1 MRRERAP
8 CTPRMATG
16 SVFFPSVGV
25 RRSTPT
31 AVLVEASGLPPI
43 RLIDGLLL
51 LLVRLGC
58 LMIWRR
64 IRQRMASTHVRIWC
78 YVLGNCPCLSRR
90 GSLGHGVRYT
100 TMLLGMLLLLLGH
113 PLLES
118 WLLLRCIACHVRL
131 QMALLLVLVG
141 VAGIHCRSSVV
152 LMGRSQCV
160 VAAVV
165 VIMRRWCSRRCV

>member
-1 MRRERAP
+1 VRRERAP

-16 SVFFPSVGV
+16 SVFFSSVGV
-25 RRSTPT
+25 RRSPPT

-43 RLIDGLLL
+43 RLIDGLLLL

-78 YVLGNCPCLSRR
+78 YVLGNCPCLSCR

-100 TMLLGMLLLLLGH
+100 TMLLGMLLLLLLLGH

-118 WLLLRCIACHVRL
+118 WLLL
-131 QMALLLVLVG
+131 
-141 VAGIHCRSSVV
+141 
-152 LMGRSQCV
+152 
-160 VAAVV
+160 
-165 VIMRRWCSRRCV
+165 